1 MNYLI
6 GDIHGEFSKLLQL
19 IKIIEK
25 DFEPENDELIFLG
38 DYIDRGPDSYKVVEY
53 LYKLSI
59 KYKTI
64 FIMGNHEQMLYDT
77 IYKNESKAIYYQN
90 GGQTTYDSYMAN
102 TGSFVIPEHH
112 KKILFSGIHY
122 VERTDFIAV
131 HAGINPN
138 YENPVMCDEFD
149 LMWIRKEFF
158 NDKKKWKK
166 TVIFGHT
173 PTFFITK
180 ERNTPY
186 IDENKNI
193 IGIDTG
199 AVYYGYLTAIRMPDR
214 KIYQVG

>member
-1 MNYLI
+1 MYYLI
-6 GDIHGEFSKLLQL
+6 GDIHGEFFKLLQL
-19 IKIIEK
+19 IKKIEF
-25 DFEPENDELIFLG
+25 DFKPESDELIFLG
-38 DYIDRGPDSYKVVEY
+38 DYIDRGIDSFKVVE
-53 LYKLSI
+53 LLHSLSL
-59 KYKTI
+59 KYKTT
-64 FIMGNHEQMLYDT
+64 FIMGNHEQMLYDM
-77 IYKNESKAIYYQN
+77 IYNNEPSEIYYQN

-102 TGSFVIPEHH
+102 TGSFVIPQHH

-122 VERTDFIAV
+122 VEREEFIAV

-138 YENPVMCDEFD
+138 YESPDLCDEFD

-158 NDKKKWKK
+158 AVTKKWNK

-199 AVYYGYLTAIRMPDR
+199 AVYYGYLTALRMPDR
-214 KIYQVG
+214 KFYQAG